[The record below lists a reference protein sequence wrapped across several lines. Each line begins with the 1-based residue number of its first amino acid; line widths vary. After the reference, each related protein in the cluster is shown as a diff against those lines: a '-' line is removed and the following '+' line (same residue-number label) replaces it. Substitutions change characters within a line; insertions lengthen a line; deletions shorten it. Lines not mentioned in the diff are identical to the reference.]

1 MEDRMPTNH
10 ESTSGRRVVFLA
22 LLVVMS
28 VVSLARGQDS
38 VELRSSARVDGKAAV
53 LLRDVA
59 ELKGEA
65 AKAVGDV
72 VVLDKLPAGEGE
84 GVAWPSVDIATVRRA
99 LEARGGVNWGRLML
113 RGSSCAL
120 RRPVAEVAKAPAPAT
135 TDKVE
140 ATKSTPGAPTV
151 RDLIAPRLAQL
162 FAVDASRVRVTF
174 DDSAKELLDTPVTGR
189 TCELTP
195 QGTSEKVPML
205 VRVYD
210 QDRVAA
216 SGTIRVL
223 VRVQRWVILARVP
236 MKKGDVLDLADIT
249 SEERWV
255 SPTADLA
262 DTSMIG
268 GVTRTKLSAGQ
279 LVQSSDVEAAVVVK
293 KGELVSVSCVSASV
307 VIKAIARATQDARAG
322 DVIKFEHTDTRK
334 RSFLARVSG
343 PGRAVSIAAG
353 SDSLAPTDA
362 VTDDP
367 ARTEA
372 LKEGPL
378 GQVIGAIK

>member
-38 VELRSSARVDGKAAV
+38 VELRSSARVDGKSAV

-59 ELKGEA
+59 DLKGEA

-72 VVLDKLPAGEGE
+72 VVLEKLPAGEGE
-84 GVAWPSVDIATVRRA
+84 GAALWPTVDIAQVRRA
-99 LEARGGVNWGRLML
+99 LEAKGGVNWGRLML
-113 RGSSCAL
+113 RGSSCVL
-120 RRPVAEVAKAPAPAT
+120 KRPVAEVAKAPVSASV
-135 TDKVE
+135 DKVE
-140 ATKSTPGAPTV
+140 ASKSAPGAPTV
-151 RDLIAPRLAQL
+151 RDLVAPRLAQTFGVEL
-162 FAVDASRVRVTF
+162 AKIRVAF
-174 DDSAKELLDTPVTGR
+174 DDSAKELLDTSVTAR

-195 QGTSEKVPML
+195 LGIAEKVPMS

-216 SGTIRVL
+216 SGTIRVT
-223 VRVQRWVILARVP
+223 VRVQRTVLVARTS
-236 MKKGDVLDLADIT
+236 MKKGDALGVADVT

-268 GVTRTKLSAGQ
+268 GITRTKLSAGQ
-279 LVQSSDVEAAVVVK
+279 LVQGSDVEAAVVVK
-293 KGELVSVSCVSASV
+293 KGDLVSVSCVSASV
-307 VIKAIARATQDARAG
+307 VVKAIARATQDARAG
-322 DVIKFEHTDTRK
+322 DVIKFEHTDTKK

-343 PGRAVSIAAG
+343 PGRAVSTAAG
-353 SDSLAPTDA
+353 SDVPDVAASETPKDEA
-362 VTDDP
+362 V
-367 ARTEA
+367 A
-372 LKEGPL
+372 LT
-378 GQVIGAIK
+378 IGAIK